1 MSFVGVYI
9 GGGPSLSNPSDKAV
23 QIVFQSREDK
33 PDLPEEKAR
42 ILAAGGH
49 VTPDDDEDVARA
61 YTLDE
66 NNQPQYGLAMSRSLG
81 DWEFLGV
88 M

>member
-1 MSFVGVYI
+1 MYI
-9 GGGPSLSNPSDKAV
+9 GGGPSLSNPSGNDV

-33 PDLPEEKAR
+33 PDLPEEQAR

-49 VTPDDDEDVARA
+49 VEIPPDDDDDVPRA
-61 YTLDE
+61 YSLDE

-81 DWEFLGV
+81 DWDFLGV

>member
-1 MSFVGVYI
+1 MYM
-9 GGGPSLSNPSDKAV
+9 GGGQSLSNPSGKDV
-23 QIVFQSREDK
+23 QIVFQSREDT

-49 VTPDDDEDVARA
+49 VHIPPNDEDVPRA
-61 YTLDE
+61 YSLDE
-66 NNQPQYGLAMSRSLG
+66 NKKPLHGLAMSRSLG
-81 DWEFLGV
+81 DWSFLGV